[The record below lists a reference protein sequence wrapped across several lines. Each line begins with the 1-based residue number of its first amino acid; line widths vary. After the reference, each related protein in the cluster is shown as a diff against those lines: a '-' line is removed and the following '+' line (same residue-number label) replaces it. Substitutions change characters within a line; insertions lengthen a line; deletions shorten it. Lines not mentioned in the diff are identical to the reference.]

1 MTTLLSNISEIQST
15 LSEEMDDLRMRVNK
29 CDIQGANNTLKIEKC
44 LTRGADNTLKIQKHE
59 IQGAHNT
66 LKIEECESQGACNT
80 LEIEKYKTQATSNSL
95 RIERNSEEIKLIE
108 KKCTTELSRCYIKEE
123 EKIPYVFTAPPRNRY
138 FAGRI
143 KEIQEL
149 KSILK
154 VEETSNE
161 KKVRVAA
168 VCGLGGIGKTSL
180 AAEYAHQMKD
190 FYKGGIYWFSAEDDT
205 FLEKTVNDVA
215 LKIDALL
222 GSFDLTLSNTLK
234 KISSTH
240 DPCLIVLDC
249 LDQLDLSSNM
259 MKFLSFPAQ
268 ENICGHFVVLTRRN
282 PRLLV
287 NEVSVFE
294 EDSCLQLKCFLSKEA
309 KEFLSSRTGVNLD
322 ENVESVAECLCEEL
336 GRLPLAL
343 EQAGACIDMLS
354 CTLSSYLEQYKTER
368 LRLLSQQPARPVS
381 PGKESPERLAVHT
394 TWLINMEHMK
404 KRPNG
409 QAAIRFMNATS
420 FFNGSEI
427 EEELVNVGTPEVE
440 DVAYRKCVSSPL
452 GRRQILKLLTDFSLF
467 TYVEAHSV
475 STHRLVQELVRE
487 SLNPE
492 SKAESFTDA
501 VRMLSYAFSK
511 CSSPSNLANL
521 DERTSEEQVISSSDL
536 PSCPS
541 HFYMWSK
548 FCMHGHH
555 VCRNMEDLLITPDS
569 VSLDPVWFPA
579 TAIILYECAV
589 HMSVNYKQEEAK
601 RLWNFGYRILDWVPV
616 AEYEAVKYDISHNS
630 LFPLSI
636 PLSKSIQIVV
646 KRCCM
651 PLFVSLAPLTEKPGS
666 NASGLDVDDLEEKL
680 EKLKLD
686 GNKSFKEGRYKEAL
700 DAYSSAI
707 DLAQKCNNT
716 FNPLLLTNRAA
727 VYIKLGQYEDAL
739 KDATDYITRR
749 PDCWK
754 GYARKALALDGLNE
768 KVSAEIA
775 AALAFYHNRAI
786 FSDFSP
792 FKESFFD
799 LQKHIF
805 VCDTV
810 DQLISNAKLS
820 PKEEANLLTILVL
833 GSKDYILNSDLVCPG
848 IVLSN
853 CILVGARINCS
864 VVLKFGGNTSVYL
877 FNKCM
882 ITNLSF
888 YLEKGQ
894 VSGRR
899 GSLVK
904 ILNCKFTA
912 GKDNDSAI
920 VASESEFNAER
931 CNFINGNYAGLGCV
945 GPGNMVVVDCS
956 FYNSG
961 KVGLVVRDGG
971 ALIVKSSRVYNNR
984 MHGCQIGPEALKC
997 VVVNCDIRHNDEGG
1011 ILVERS
1017 KNVRIIRNNVFGNN
1031 QCGLEMISSEVNIKE
1046 NNIFDNG
1053 WWGIWSMSN
1062 SWCNVSMNR
1071 VFRNKAGG
1079 VRVGYRVAG
1088 KEFSPSVVELNKIYD
1103 NIGPGFL
1110 DNVNKCE
1117 IDGRPSANVF
1127 LRKSYLKSPNSLQS
1141 AKCQGNEVYNNKEN
1155 ENVSQLNFAVLY
1167 CSNCRKKC
1175 EPNKCGKCFT
1185 AVYCNKAC
1193 MEGHWSKH
1201 KKLCKV
1207 FRGKA
1212 SYLITSMKRVGGDG
1226 MIKRHAKS
1234 LEEIGPKF
1242 SPPPPRDGKR
1252 FVVKVESYMPGTDLK
1267 PHTLLLYDRSLEL
1280 YEEIQSKVIDKLVQ
1294 EFGIQCE
1301 RQVAEKKL
1309 FLHCLFEKNGQP
1321 RLFINEF
1328 ADFLRW

>member
-15 LSEEMDDLRMRVNK
+15 LNEEIDDLRMRVKK
-29 CDIQGANNTLKIEKC
+29 CEIQGAN
-44 LTRGADNTLKIQKHE
+44 
-59 IQGAHNT
+59 
-66 LKIEECESQGACNT
+66 NT
-80 LEIEKYKTQATSNSL
+80 LEIEKYKTEATSNSL

-190 FYKGGIYWFSAEDDT
+190 FYKGGVYWFSAEDDT
-205 FLEKTVNDVA
+205 FLGKTVNDVA

-234 KISSTH
+234 KISSSH

-268 ENICGHFVVLTRRN
+268 ENIFGHFVVLTRRN

-354 CTLSSYLEQYKTER
+354 CSLSSYLEQYKTER

-394 TWLINMEHMK
+394 TWLINMEYMK

-452 GRRQILKLLTDFSLF
+452 GCRQVLKLLTDFSLF

-487 SLNPE
+487 SFNPE

-521 DERTSEEQVISSSDL
+521 DERTGEEQVISSSDL

-601 RLWNFGYRILDWVPV
+601 RLLNFGYRILDWVPV

-666 NASGLDVDDLEEKL
+666 NASGLDVDDLEEKS

-754 GYARKALALDGLNE
+754 GYARKALALDGLNG

-833 GSKDYILNSDLVCPG
+833 GSKDYILNSDLVGPC

-853 CILVGARINCS
+853 CILVGARINYS
-864 VVLKFGGNTSVYL
+864 VLKFGGNTSVYL
-877 FNKCM
+877 FSKCM
-882 ITNLSF
+882 ITDLSF
-888 YLEKGQ
+888 YLEEGQ
-894 VSGRR
+894 VFGRR

-904 ILNCKFTA
+904 VLNCNFT
-912 GKDNDSAI
+912 GKDNHDAI
-920 VASESEFNAER
+920 VASEGEFNAER
-931 CNFINGNYAGLGCV
+931 CHFINGNYAGLVCV

-956 FYNSG
+956 FCNSG
-961 KVGLVVRDGG
+961 KVGLAVSNGG
-971 ALIVKSSRVYNNR
+971 ALIVKSSRMYNNR
-984 MHGCQIGPEALKC
+984 GQGCQIGPEASKC
-997 VVVNCDIRHNDEGG
+997 VVVNCDIHHNNEDG
-1011 ILVERS
+1011 IIIDRS
-1017 KNVRIIRNNVFGNN
+1017 KNVRIIRTNVFGNN
-1031 QCGLEMISSEVNIKE
+1031 HSGLAMISSEVDIRE
-1046 NNIFDNG
+1046 NNIFDNDM
-1053 WWGIWSMSN
+1053 WGIWSMGN

-1079 VRVGYRVAG
+1079 VRVGYRAAG

-1110 DNVNKCE
+1110 DNVSKCE
-1117 IDGRPSANVF
+1117 VDGRPSANVD

-1141 AKCQGNEVYNNKEN
+1141 AKCLGNEVHNNKES
-1155 ENVSQLNFAVLY
+1155 ENVSQLNFAIPY

-1175 EPNKCGKCFT
+1175 EPNRCGKCFT

-1193 MEGHWSKH
+1193 LEGHWSKH
-1201 KKLCKV
+1201 KKVCKV
-1207 FRGKA
+1207 LRGKA
-1212 SYLITSMKRVGGDG
+1212 SFLITSMKRVGGHG

-1242 SPPPPRDGKR
+1242 SPPPPRDGRR
-1252 FVVKVESYMPGTDLK
+1252 FVVKVQSSTPGIDLK
-1267 PHTLLLYDRSLEL
+1267 PNTLLLYDRSLEL

>member
-1 MTTLLSNISEIQST
+1 MTTLLSNITEIQST
-15 LSEEMDDLRMRVNK
+15 LNEEIDDLRVRVNK
-29 CDIQGANNTLKIEKC
+29 CEIQGANNTLKIERC
-44 LTRGADNTLKIQKHE
+44 EIQGANNALKIQKHE
-59 IQGAHNT
+59 IQGVN
-66 LKIEECESQGACNT
+66 NT
-80 LEIEKYKTQATSNSL
+80 LEIEKYKTQATCISL
-95 RIERNSEEIKLIE
+95 RIERNSEEIKKILE
-108 KKCTTELSRCYIKEE
+108 KKCTTELSRYYIKEE
-123 EKIPYVFTAPPRNRY
+123 EKIPYIFTAPPRNRY
-138 FAGRI
+138 FAGRTA
-143 KEIQEL
+143 EMLEL
-149 KSILK
+149 KRILK
-154 VEETSNE
+154 FEETSKE

-180 AAEYAHQMKD
+180 VSEYAHHMKD
-190 FYKGGIYWFSAEDDT
+190 FYKGGVYWFSAEDDT

-234 KISSTH
+234 KISSSP

-268 ENICGHFVVLTRRN
+268 ENIFGHFVVLTRRN

-322 ENVESVAECLCEEL
+322 ENVKSVAECLCEEL

-381 PGKESPERLAVHT
+381 PGKESPERVAVHT
-394 TWLINMEHMK
+394 TWLINMEYIK

-409 QAAIRFMNATS
+409 HAAIRFMNATS

-427 EEELVNVGTPEVE
+427 EEELVNIGTPEVE
-440 DVAYRKCVSSPL
+440 DVAYRECVSSPL
-452 GRRQILKLLTDFSLF
+452 GCRQVLKLLTDFSLF

-521 DERTSEEQVISSSDL
+521 DERTGEEQVISSSDL

-601 RLWNFGYRILDWVPV
+601 RLLNFGYRILDWVPV

-716 FNPLLLTNRAA
+716 FNPLLLTNRAT
-727 VYIKLGQYEDAL
+727 VYIKLGQYENAL
-739 KDATDYITRR
+739 KDANDYITRR

-775 AALAFYHNRAI
+775 AALAYYHNRAI

-833 GSKDYILNSDLVCPG
+833 GSKDYILNSDLVGPC
-848 IVLSN
+848 IVFSN

-882 ITNLSF
+882 ITNISF

-912 GKDNDSAI
+912 GKDNDNAI
-920 VASESEFNAER
+920 VASGGEFNAER
-931 CNFINGNYAGLGCV
+931 CNFINGNGGGLGCV
-945 GPGNMVVVDCS
+945 GRGNMVVVDCS
-956 FYNSG
+956 FCNNG
-961 KVGLVVRDGG
+961 KIGLVVRDGG
-971 ALIVKSSRVYNNR
+971 TLIVKSSRMYNNR
-984 MHGCQIGPEALKC
+984 VHGCQIGPEASKC
-997 VVVNCDIRHNDEGG
+997 VVVNCDIRHNDEDG
-1011 ILVERS
+1011 ILVDRS
-1017 KNVRIIRNNVFGNN
+1017 KNVRIMRNNIFGNN
-1031 QCGLEMISSEVNIKE
+1031 DFGLEMVSSEVDIKE

-1053 WWGIWSMSN
+1053 LWGIWSMSN

-1117 IDGRPSANVF
+1117 IDGRPSANID

-1141 AKCQGNEVYNNKEN
+1141 AKCQGNEVYNNKES
-1155 ENVSQLNFAVLY
+1155 ENVSQLNFAVPY

-1193 MEGHWSKH
+1193 LEGHWSKH

-1207 FRGKA
+1207 LRGKA
-1212 SYLITSMKRVGGDG
+1212 SFLITSMKRVGGDG

-1242 SPPPPRDGKR
+1242 SPPPPRDGRR
-1252 FVVKVESYMPGTDLK
+1252 FVVKVQSSTPGIDLK
-1267 PHTLLLYDRSLEL
+1267 PNTLLLYDRSLEL
-1280 YEEIQSKVIDKLVQ
+1280 YEEIQSKVIAKLVR

-1328 ADFLRW
+1328 ADFLKW